1 MKLEPFSPEWIEWQA
16 GLRRSD
22 PYFLSKIKLV
32 KDFAEHLNDR
42 RERITYQRMRAML
55 SAMDRNY
62 GLSRQEIHWG
72 IYLSKVGSEL
82 PLRPNGKRVRVNSN
96 VYQSI
101 RAAAKGE
108 HCRQSTVVGRIARGE
123 PGWSFVD

>member
-1 MKLEPFSPEWIEWQA
+1 MKMEPFSPEWIAWQA
-16 GLRRSD
+16 GLRRSN

-32 KDFAEHLNDR
+32 RDFAEHLQDR
-42 RERITYQRMRAML
+42 GERITYGRIRAML
-55 SAMDRNY
+55 LAMDRDY

-82 PLRPNGKRVRVNSN
+82 PLRPNGKRVRVKST

-101 RAAAKGE
+101 RAAAKAE
-108 HCRQSTVVGRIARGE
+108 HCRQSAVTDRIARGE
-123 PGWSFVD
+123 SGWSFVD